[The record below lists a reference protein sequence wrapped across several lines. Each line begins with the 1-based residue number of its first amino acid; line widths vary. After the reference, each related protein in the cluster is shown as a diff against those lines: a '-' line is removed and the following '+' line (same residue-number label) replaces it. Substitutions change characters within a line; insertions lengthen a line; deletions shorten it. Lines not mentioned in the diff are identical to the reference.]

1 MKSQESRVRDKTYSE
16 DQFKNDGYKLNGEVL
31 AFFGETNVEKI
42 NHSLLNDFLDILTN
56 KGLTVNSQKK
66 YLTLIRKSS

>member
-42 NHSLLNDFLDILTN
+42 NHSLLMI
-56 KGLTVNSQKK
+56 S
-66 YLTLIRKSS
+66 